1 MSEKL
6 GIEGI
11 KKAVEKLKE
20 VIESAS
26 VVLQDGKIS
35 FADISEIPE
44 LYADIRDMVVALQS
58 VGAEAQDLSSE
69 EIKQVLGLV
78 LDLGMLI
85 AKKFGLDLK

>member
-1 MSEKL
+1 MEKV

-11 KKAVEKLKE
+11 KQAIAKLKE
-20 VIESAS
+20 VVESAS
-26 VVLQDGKIS
+26 VVLQDGKLS
-35 FADISEIPE
+35 FSDISEIPE
-44 LYADIRDMVVALQS
+44 IYADIRDMVVALQS

-78 LDLGMLI
+78 LDLGILV